1 MFALSTASNTV
12 GNYKGTQRNLQKR
25 MQTELPGIISAISG
39 QWEVV
44 WGPVVWKALPDIPF
58 TGPDNSW
65 FVARSPGVIFDDGS
79 IHEAYVVAIAG
90 TSSIYGGVAEDLQVG
105 TVVDF
110 LGWVASGITRRP
122 APMSPEGVVPDGTY
136 VANGTAIAAH
146 TLLTEPSPSGTASA
160 GLTLC
165 DFLSGISVSSSTRV
179 VFTGHSLG
187 GVLSPTMAL
196 ALVRSGILGGEVLVY
211 PTAGPSPGNG
221 SFAELFA
228 QTFPASSSAS
238 SDIEYAVWNR
248 NIVNSLDIVPQA
260 WCTQK
265 RRSPEQNLDNIP
277 SIYGL
282 PKLFIVDCAIDVLK
296 YTTDNS
302 NMVYMPLQSRI
313 LSGSKPASAPGS
325 VKQFLSDAGENH
337 IAFYSKLFDVPWTK
351 LALRMNDELAEKSE
365 KEEFLGYPVIGDIE
379 WGNEHK
385 AETEAAAAAV
395 RANES
400 AVDDE

>member
-1 MFALSTASNTV
+1 
-12 GNYKGTQRNLQKR
+12 
-25 MQTELPGIISAISG
+25 MQTELPAIISAISG

-44 WGPVVWKALPDIPF
+44 WGPVVWKAQPVNPF

-65 FVARSPGVIFDDGS
+65 FVAHSPGVVFDDGS
-79 IHEAYVVAIAG
+79 THEAYVIAIAG

-110 LGWVASGITRRP
+110 LKWVASGITQP
-122 APMSPEGVVPDGTY
+122 TVPMSPDDVVPDGVY

-146 TLLTEPSPSGTASA
+146 TLLTEPSPSGAASA

-165 DFLSGISVSSSTRV
+165 EFLSGISMSSSTRV

-196 ALVRSGILGGEVLVY
+196 ALVKSGVLGGEVLVY

-221 SFAELFA
+221 NFAELFA

-238 SDIEYAVWNR
+238 LDVDYAVWNR

-260 WCTQK
+260 WCTKKAQ
-265 RRSPEQNLDNIP
+265 SPAQNLDNIP

-282 PKLFIVDCAIDVLK
+282 PKLLAVTCVVDVLK

-302 NMVYMPLQSRI
+302 NMVYIPLQSLI

-325 VKQFLSDAGENH
+325 VSQFLSDAGENH
-337 IAFYSKLFDVPWTK
+337 IAFYSKLFDMRWPGLV
-351 LALRMNDELAEKSE
+351 LGMNDELVEKNE
-365 KEEFLGYPVIGDIE
+365 KEKFLGYPVIGDIE

-385 AETEAAAAAV
+385 VETEAAAAAV
-395 RANES
+395 RASEG
-400 AVDDE
+400 ALDDE